1 MKVVKFPP
9 LALLVIHS
17 TWPEILGR
25 REVCREIVID
35 KQKLFRQTPTNI
47 KDCQLDLDE
56 IPEDDLDE
64 EAIEP
69 FMDLEDSKARIN
81 HIQCKDTTPCSEDT
95 KEAAVYEEKDGDWG
109 GGMPLPDPGAYR
121 PNISGEGH
129 SGPSAITFEGKGTLT
144 TREAPEEEQEE
155 VGQYHQNHV
164 ETARTRQPEEGC
176 KTPGP
181 RTATDAHSEVGDK
194 EKEEPKALW

>member
-1 MKVVKFPP
+1 MVKFPP

-64 EAIEP
+64 P
-69 FMDLEDSKARIN
+69 FMDPEDSKARIN

-95 KEAAVYEEKDGDWG
+95 EEAAVYEEKDDDWG
-109 GGMPLPDPGAYR
+109 GGIPLPDPGVYG
-121 PNISGEGH
+121 PGTSGEGH
-129 SGPSAITFEGKGTLT
+129 PGPPTVESGRGSTPT
-144 TREAPEEEQEE
+144 TRE
-155 VGQYHQNHV
+155 V
-164 ETARTRQPEEGC
+164 
-176 KTPGP
+176 
-181 RTATDAHSEVGDK
+181 
-194 EKEEPKALW
+194 PKGEREDLA